1 LDAWLSASINAAA
14 ESSGHQQI
22 PEGNAMKQ
30 KLKNLSVLIAGS
42 FSLLATSVGAIYAAA
57 RQNQPSS
64 QVELIRQGQQ
74 VFRYD
79 TFGDE
84 IHWTDQLHMDKV
96 ISTVSPKI
104 ALAVG
109 LKVDVDALPD
119 AVKKG
124 IADGSINLEDPA
136 ITVALLKLNA
146 VVGAQGTVENVNGK
160 DTLTRFGITCALCH
174 STVDNSFA
182 PGIGHR
188 LDGWPNHDLN
198 PGAIVALS
206 PALSSA
212 QKAQL
217 NSWGPGMYDP
227 RWNVDGL
234 SNPVVIPPAYG
245 LAGVNRVV
253 YTGDG
258 PNLSYWN
265 RYVAVTQMGGQGVF
279 SDPRVGTHLNPHTPG
294 LAPNWHAGMLVAN
307 GTQDMTSSALA
318 SLEAYQLSIAAP
330 PPPVGSFEPAAA
342 KRGQLVFKVAG
353 CSSCHSG
360 AHFTDANVRLH
371 APAASMAK
379 DQLYVTRSAT
389 GMYRT
394 TPLRGLWQHAPYFHD
409 GSAATLADVV
419 EAYNTR
425 QKLWLTSRQKHDLV
439 EYLKTL

>member
-1 LDAWLSASINAAA
+1 MN
-14 ESSGHQQI
+14 
-22 PEGNAMKQ
+22 Q
-30 KLKNLSVLIAGS
+30 KVTILSVLIAGS
-42 FSLLATSVGAIYAAA
+42 FSLLATSVVAIHAAT
-57 RQNQPSS
+57 RPSRPPGNA
-64 QVELIRQGQQ
+64 ELIRQGQQ

-84 IHWTDQLHMDKV
+84 IHWTDQLHMNQV
-96 ISTVSPKI
+96 ISAVSPKT

-109 LKVDVDALPD
+109 LKVDVDALPE

-124 IADGSINLEDPA
+124 ILDGSINLDDPA

-146 VVGAQGTVENVNGK
+146 VVGAQGTVENVNGV
-160 DTLTRFGITCALCH
+160 DTLTRFGVTCALCH

-188 LDGWPNHDLN
+188 RDGWPNHDLN

-206 PALSSA
+206 PALSPA

-279 SDPRVGTHLNPHTPG
+279 SDPRVGAHLNPHTPG
-294 LAPNWHAGMLVAN
+294 LAPNWHPGMLVVN

-318 SLEAYQLSIAAP
+318 ALQAYQLSIPAP
-330 PPPVGSFEPAAA
+330 PPPPGSFEPAAA
-342 KRGQLVFKVAG
+342 QRGKLVFKVAG

-360 AHFTDANVRLH
+360 PHFTDANLRLH
-371 APAASMAK
+371 APAASVAR
-379 DQLYVTRSAT
+379 DTLYVTRSAT

-419 EAYNTR
+419 EAYNTK
-425 QKLWLTSRQKHDLV
+425 QKLWLTPRQKSDLV
-439 EYLKTL
+439 QYLKTL